1 MKALACP
8 ALRRNVELPF
18 PRACRNVMVPAEA
31 RRCQTSVPT
40 QTSSCGSTAEMKLAA
55 AVAREHTPNRVLLS
69 KTSASPVKQIHCVGL
84 ADQLLSNPAGNSRR
98 AAELLYCSPKRR
110 ARHQLGEL
118 TEGRLAVSASFREV
132 C

>member
-1 MKALACP
+1 VSFRSVAESLVL
-8 ALRRNVELPF
+8 LRWPVTRNVGSD
-18 PRACRNVMVPAEA
+18 VGS
-31 RRCQTSVPT
+31 QTSWPDVLPIR
-40 QTSSCGSTAEMKLAA
+40 
-55 AVAREHTPNRVLLS
+55 RELLLFPNRVLLS
-69 KTSASPVKQIHCVGL
+69 KTSASPVKQIDCVGL